1 MSLQM
6 LPMKC
11 NNHRQQQPNSR
22 TPNRHGRQSNTL
34 VLSSCLSPSEERAA
48 KGIAIIVALFVISW
62 LPLYTVNTIICF
74 YPELNVPEYVFYG
87 FIILSHCN
95 SVWNPVIYA
104 WGMRDFRKALQKL
117 IFRKG
122 DINSFEFQQQQQQQR
137 VTAVRSSAA
146 NGNGKSP
153 S

>member
-11 NNHRQQQPNSR
+11 NIQQQQQHQDS
-22 TPNRHGRQSNTL
+22 RHGRPSKTL
-34 VLSSCLSPSEERAA
+34 VLSSCLSASEERAA

-74 YPELNVPEYVFYG
+74 YPEWNVPEGVFQG

-95 SVWNPVIYA
+95 SAWNPVIYA
-104 WGMRDFRKALQKL
+104 WGLRDFRSALHRL
-117 IFRKG
+117 ILSKSDGNEYDFHQR
-122 DINSFEFQQQQQQQR
+122 QQP
-137 VTAVRSSAA
+137 RSSAA
-146 NGNGKSP
+146 AAVGNGKP
-153 S
+153 SS